1 MSYEILLVN
10 VSRDYSGFSEAF
22 KDSIG
27 QYLIAS
33 YLREKDFKAYVYSG
47 DTKTCKKVIE
57 TELENDRT
65 RVVGFYAAA
74 DNIRVVGHVI
84 KWIKKKYP
92 NIITVI
98 GGPQVAGL
106 DYNFFEETDNDYA
119 IIGEGEIP
127 MYYLLSSIIDNT
139 FPLERVP
146 SLIQR
151 DKKEGVLL
159 VNESKNALI
168 TDLDSLGFPIIEDS
182 LNGRLRQGEVVGI
195 ITGRGCPFNC
205 SFCYEGAN
213 AKNVRLRSIPKVMEE
228 IDYIHQNNEKLNFI
242 SIYDDTFTLDK
253 ERILDFC
260 NQIKNRK
267 IMWFCE
273 GHVTFVI
280 KNKDVLKQM
289 IEAGLACIQF
299 GIESGSNSVL
309 NAYNKHTNFDM
320 IVSAIQICKELGI
333 HSVTGNFIIGGAF
346 ESKDAL
352 EKSKQLAKELIQRA
366 KGIIELYTVY
376 FAPYPN
382 TRMVR
387 EPEKFD
393 ITISNE
399 FQELQINTMRTPVVR
414 TRELSRN
421 EIYDAKHEFD
431 VFLANEYLKAGENAK
446 KVDVIQGLFHNGK
459 RISVNP
465 TWERVYLS
473 KPHISLFLEHM
484 SQEEQLFN
492 QGRYIIRTFED
503 FKIEGDLLLSDV
515 GTFKGLEMNVLIHA
529 TGSYSAN
536 EMAEKFKVPLKEI
549 ERCYHELNNLCLVYM
564 TEF

>member
-65 RVVGFYAAA
+65 KVVGFYAAA

-139 FPLERVP
+139 FPFERVP

-151 DKKEGVLL
+151 DKKERVLL

-213 AKNVRLRSIPKVMEE
+213 AKNVRLRSISKVMEE